1 MKLRAEKKIEK
12 KILSV
17 TADKSVT
24 NNDILIG

>member
-1 MKLRAEKKIEK
+1 MKLKADKKLKK